1 MILFIIAT
9 LLCRFSNWQA
19 WQLCR
24 RFFSGR
30 KEESPVSLI
39 ILDFY
44 RVAIPT
50 VVGYLGGV
58 SKYQFA
64 AQSLL

>member
-9 LLCRFSNWQA
+9 PLCRFSNWHSGGFLA
-19 WQLCR
+19 GG
-24 RFFSGR
+24 FFGGR
-30 KEESPVSLI
+30 KEESPAALI
-39 ILDFY
+39 ILQFH
-44 RVAIPT
+44 RVAIL
-50 VVGYLGGV
+50 VGYFGGV